1 MPAKKQITKEKILKK
16 AVELVREGGISCLN
30 MRTLAQA
37 CKCSTQPIYLS
48 FSGMEELKTEV
59 ARAILKIFDETIER
73 EIAKR
78 EYPEYKAVGMGYIRF
93 AKEEKQFFKYLLMND
108 GMKQTGLEQ
117 QSFDQSVFMIM
128 KNYGLYQGDAAKLH
142 MQMWIFV
149 HGIASMFATEYIDLD
164 WKTVSKMVTDAYNGF
179 VKNLK
184 EEKDGN

>member
-1 MPAKKQITKEKILKK
+1 VPAKKQITKEIILKT
-16 AVELVREGGISCLN
+16 AVELVRQNGISCLN

-59 ARAILKIFDETIER
+59 ARSILKIFDEFIEK
-73 EIAKR
+73 EIAKG
-78 EYPEYKAVGMGYIRF
+78 EYPQYKAVGMGYIRF

-108 GMKQTGLEQ
+108 GMEQTGLGQE
-117 QSFDQSVFMIM
+117 SFDKSVFMIM
-128 KNYGLYQGDAAKLH
+128 QNYGLYKGDAAKLH

-149 HGIASMFATEYIDLD
+149 HGIASMFATDYIDFD
-164 WKTVSKMVTDAYNGF
+164 YETVSQMVTDAYQGF

-184 EEKDGN
+184 GEGNGN